1 MLESRRQVSSRQGE
15 RERTL
20 TLRFVSHEKHL
31 SFYTFTLADH
41 KLFATCLRASSEV
54 MRMRNTGWKP
64 PVTYPGYAPALR
76 LARQSSRSSGISDS
90 KRCL

>member
-64 PVTYPGYAPALR
+64 PVTYPGYAPGNAELY
-76 LARQSSRSSGISDS
+76 ANT
-90 KRCL
+90 